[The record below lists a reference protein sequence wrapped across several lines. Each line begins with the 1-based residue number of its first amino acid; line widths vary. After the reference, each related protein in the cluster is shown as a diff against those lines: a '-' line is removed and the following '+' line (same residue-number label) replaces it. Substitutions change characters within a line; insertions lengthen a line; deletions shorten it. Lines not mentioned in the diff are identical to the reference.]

1 MYQVN
6 VQVSIG
12 GTEGERH
19 RMEGGIDRQSSN
31 YIATMAYY
39 IVIMT
44 PLFVTTL
51 LIVNTTFLYRPQD
64 STHQCDLVCGKRLQC
79 GNHFCT
85 EGCHR
90 GHCDQC
96 WEYSESHVVLCNLY
110 KVISAKVGI
119 SLYTA
124 TP

>member
-1 MYQVN
+1 MYQE
-6 VQVSIG
+6 QVSIG

-19 RMEGGIDRQSSN
+19 RMEGGIVMDFSSS
-31 YIATMAYY
+31 MAYY

-85 EGCHR
+85 EGCHK

-119 SLYTA
+119 SLYIQVDKN
-124 TP
+124 